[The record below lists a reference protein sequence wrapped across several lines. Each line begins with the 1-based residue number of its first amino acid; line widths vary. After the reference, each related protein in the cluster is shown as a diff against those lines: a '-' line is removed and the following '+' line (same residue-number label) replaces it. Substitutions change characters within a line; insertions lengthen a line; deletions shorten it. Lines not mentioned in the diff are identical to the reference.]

1 MRERS
6 STIPAL
12 HLARQIAYAPGARNA
27 LFVAK
32 QRTLYVAVPVQQ
44 SAPAEIRVYTV
55 K

>member
-1 MRERS
+1 VNVAAQF
-6 STIPAL
+6 PAL
-12 HLARQIAYAPGARNA
+12 HLALANRVLAGCAQRVV
-27 LFVAK
+27 VAK